1 MKSKIHDPS
10 FCEQVKPFRNIKYNI
25 MSKNRILNTTSNIRI
40 KNPFLLLASCF
51 LLITSCSEKKAEEVH
66 EEEKS
71 ETEVALTETQFKTI
85 GIVTG
90 SIEMKNLNTVIK
102 ANGYTA
108 VPPQNMANVS
118 TLIGGVVKDIY
129 VLEGTY
135 VAKGKTLATIQN
147 LEVSEMQEDY
157 NSAIANIEYLQLE
170 YNRQK
175 TLSDENVNPRKTF
188 QEVKSKLAVERARAQ
203 AAKNKLQALH
213 VSLSGNTSLI
223 PILSPISGY
232 VGKISITKGAFATTG
247 VTLFEVVD
255 NSQMHL
261 DLNVFEKDLGKISV
275 GQEVDFVLTNQ
286 SNKSIKG
293 KIFGINKSFSN
304 ESKTVAVH
312 AKINPSDAKDLISG
326 MYVAA
331 NINITNQTVQALPKD
346 AIVRNGDKYYIYIQE
361 EQHEEVPKVKE
372 EAHADHAEGEEKGH
386 NEIHFKAIEVM
397 PGTTD
402 LGYTEVKLVSAIPAD
417 AKIVIKG
424 AFYLLATSKGEEN
437 TNTKIKTRTKYY
449 KNEKINLKINVAVS
463 NIILYFKCSSC
474 TTKNESESSNQNQ
487 YYL

>member
-1 MKSKIHDPS
+1 MKSL
-10 FCEQVKPFRNIKYNI
+10 NIK
-25 MSKNRILNTTSNIRI
+25 SKSNSIFFILFSILFTLN
-40 KNPFLLLASCF
+40 SCND
-51 LLITSCSEKKAEEVH
+51 KKTEEAP

-71 ETEVALTETQFKTI
+71 ETEVALTESQFKTI
-85 GIVTG
+85 GIETG

-108 VPPQNMANVS
+108 VPPQNRADIS

-147 LEVSEMQEDY
+147 LEVTEMQEDY
-157 NSAIANIEYLQLE
+157 NSAIATIEYLQLE

-188 QEVKSKLAVERARAQ
+188 QEVKSKLAVEKARAQ
-203 AAKNKLQALH
+203 AAKNKLQALN
-213 VSLSGNTSLI
+213 VSLKGSTSLI
-223 PILSPISGY
+223 PIVSPIGGY
-232 VGKISITKGAFATTG
+232 VGKISITKGAYAATG
-247 VTLFEVVD
+247 ITLFEVVD

-346 AIVRNGDKYYIYIQE
+346 AIVKDGDKYYIYIQE
-361 EQHEEVPKVKE
+361 EHQEAVSKNKVLEQK
-372 EAHADHAEGEEKGH
+372 
-386 NEIHFKAIEVM
+386 EIHFKAIEVAA
-397 PGTTD
+397 GTTD
-402 LGYTEVKLVSAIPAD
+402 LGYTEVKLMSEIHNN

-424 AFYLLATSKGEEN
+424 AYYLLATSKGGDEHEH
-437 TNTKIKTRTKYY
+437 
-449 KNEKINLKINVAVS
+449 
-463 NIILYFKCSSC
+463 
-474 TTKNESESSNQNQ
+474 
-487 YYL
+487 

>member
-1 MKSKIHDPS
+1 M
-10 FCEQVKPFRNIKYNI
+10 
-25 MSKNRILNTTSNIRI
+25 KNRILNTIADMKI
-40 KNPFLLLASCF
+40 KATLLLLGMSW
-51 LLITSCSEKKAEEVH
+51 LLLTSCGGNKTEETH

-71 ETEVALTETQFKTI
+71 ENEVALTEVQVKTI
-85 GIVTG
+85 GIETG
-90 SIEMKNLNTVIK
+90 TIEMKNLNTVIK

-147 LEVSEMQEDY
+147 LEVTEMQEDY

-223 PILSPISGY
+223 PIVSPISGY
-232 VGKISITKGAFATTG
+232 VGKISITKGAFAETG
-247 VTLFEVVD
+247 ITLFEVVD

-346 AIVRNGDKYYIYIQE
+346 AIVRNGDKYFIYIQE
-361 EQHEEVPKVKE
+361 EHHKEAPKAIAEEHKHEEG
-372 EAHADHAEGEEKGH
+372 EAHTEHAEDQEKGH
-386 NEIHFKAIEVM
+386 NEIHFKAIEVV

-402 LGYTEVKLVSAIPAD
+402 LGYTEVKLVEEIPSD

-424 AFYLLATSKGEEN
+424 AFYLLATSKGGGEHEH
-437 TNTKIKTRTKYY
+437 
-449 KNEKINLKINVAVS
+449 
-463 NIILYFKCSSC
+463 
-474 TTKNESESSNQNQ
+474 
-487 YYL
+487 